1 MDHRVSTGSRHSGSA
16 MTFLQSSWQ
25 FWAILAAFFAALT
38 AIFAKVGVTHVN
50 SDFATFIRVIVVVF
64 ALAAVLRVTGH
75 WQAPSTVSARTYLFL
90 VLSGLSTGVSWLCY
104 FRALKL
110 GEAAKVVPIEKM
122 TIVFVA
128 LFGVVFL
135 HERLTALG
143 WLGLA
148 MVGVGAVVIA
158 VWA

>member
-1 MDHRVSTGSRHSGSA
+1 

-38 AIFAKVGVTHVN
+38 AIFAKVGVKHVN
-50 SDFATFIRVIVVVF
+50 SDFATFVRVIVVMA
-64 ALAAVLRVTGH
+64 ALAVVLRVTGH
-75 WQAPSTVSARTYLFL
+75 WQRPSSVSAKAYMFL
-90 VLSGLSTGVSWLCY
+90 ALSGLSTGASWLCY

-110 GEAAKVVPIEKM
+110 GEAAKVVPIEKL

-128 LFGVVFL
+128 VFGVVFL
-135 HERLTALG
+135 HEKLTMMG

-148 MVGVGAVVIA
+148 MVGTGAVIIA